1 MQVKSLEH
9 RLQVTEKR
17 LRLCYEDKAS
27 YLTKVEEQLLSE
39 NARRRVCAI
48 FVLNANITNANC
60 ICST

>member
-1 MQVKSLEH
+1 VKSLEQ

-39 NARRRVCAI
+39 NTRCRVCAS
-48 FVLNANITNANC
+48 FATSVKYQLH
-60 ICST
+60 